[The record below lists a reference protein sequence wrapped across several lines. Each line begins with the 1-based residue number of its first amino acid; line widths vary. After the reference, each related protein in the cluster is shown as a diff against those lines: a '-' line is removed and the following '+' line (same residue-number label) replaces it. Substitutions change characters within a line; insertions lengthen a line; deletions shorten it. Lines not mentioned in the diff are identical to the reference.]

1 MPFVSKQQL
10 KACYAQ
16 RRRAIREGKP
26 VIWDCDEW
34 AIGTDY
40 KSLPKYRRGG
50 RKIYQGPKGGL
61 YYLSDT
67 GKKVYIKK

>member
-16 RRRAIREGKP
+16 RRRAQKEGKS
-26 VIWDCDEW
+26 VKWDCDEW
-34 AIGTDY
+34 MEQTDY
-40 KSLPKYRRGG
+40 KTLPKYRRGG

-61 YYLSDT
+61 YYMSN
-67 GKKVYIKK
+67 GNKVYIKQ